1 MSARNIHT
9 VRRGKR
15 WVNVR
20 SGSKRTSSSHRTQA
34 AAIKRARKLAKKD
47 RVEHII
53 HRRSGLIR
61 ASNSYGNDPY
71 PPKG

>member
-1 MSARNIHT
+1 MPARNIHT

-20 SGSKRTSSSHRTQA
+20 SGSKRVTSSHWTQA
-34 AAIKRARKLAKKD
+34 AAINRARKIAKKN

-53 HRRSGLIR
+53 HRRSGRIR
-61 ASNSYGNDPY
+61 AGTSYGNDPH